1 MEFVQI
7 VVDQAGNRE
16 EWQDEEEGEESYES
30 VNFGDT
36 DQYPCCQLDRFK
48 ILPFERILNRY

>member
-7 VVDQAGNRE
+7 DVDLAGNRE

-36 DQYPCCQLDRFK
+36 DQCPAANLIDLKFFRLREY
-48 ILPFERILNRY
+48 